1 MLALV
6 SLTNLTE
13 PSPSEIGSF
22 YITLFTIAYVLI
34 VYHVVLVVKI
44 MFQKTRG
51 FSMPIGQT
59 ILTHVACVGVALAL
73 ALLRSEHIPF
83 VWLIRF
89 FVPGLAPFEAM
100 WLFSGKA
107 SVYKS
112 EPESVTSEVSPEER
126 LSPTAEEHEAFL
138 EQMRKGVRP
147 FRKPG
152 RSLQEEMHFWLID
165 RRKKQAPAAMKMA

>member
-6 SLTNLTE
+6 SASNFTM

-22 YITLFTIAYVLI
+22 YYTLFTIAYVL
-34 VYHVVLVVKI
+34 VFYHVVLVVKI
-44 MFQKTRG
+44 MTQEKRG
-51 FSMPIGQT
+51 FSMRIGQT
-59 ILTHVACVGVALAL
+59 IVTHVIFIGVALAL
-73 ALLRSEHIPF
+73 ALLRSEHIPM
-83 VWLIRF
+83 VGLIRF

-107 SVYKS
+107 IIYKS
-112 EPESVTSEVSPEER
+112 EPESFPSAVPADEW
-126 LSPTAEEHEAFL
+126 LSPTAEEYREFL
-138 EQMRKGVRP
+138 EQMHKGVRP

-165 RRKKQAPAAMKMA
+165 RRKKQPAAAMRVA